1 MGNIPKSR
9 SASRQPKVSQST
21 DFKIPGA
28 MLQSRAKVPVY
39 RDKVKMSSHN
49 MSWLKM
55 ELNLS

>member
-1 MGNIPKSR
+1 MGNILKSGP
-9 SASRQPKVSQST
+9 ASRQPQVSQST

-39 RDKVKMSSHN
+39 RDKVKMRSHD